1 MIQVEHLTKRY
12 GLLTAIKDVTFEVN
26 KGEILGFLGPNGA
39 GKTTTMRI
47 LSGFFPA
54 TEGKASVAGFDV
66 FEEPLEAKR
75 RVGYMPENPP
85 LYTEMSVDAYLKFVA
100 TIKGIERG
108 ATTARLEGV
117 KERLGLQGHGERLI
131 KHLSK
136 GYRQRVGLAQSLIHD
151 PEVLILDEP
160 TIGLDPRQINEFREL
175 IRSLRGERTL
185 ILSTHI
191 LPEVSMTC
199 DRVIIINGGKIV
211 AIDTPQNLTSQM
223 GRGERIKLEV
233 AGSVEGLP
241 SLLHEIPQVQNVLI
255 SEATNGHHP
264 VTVEAD
270 GQAEIRH
277 LVSQKV
283 IQAGLELYQLRTE
296 AVSLEDV
303 FLKLTTEEEAAE
315 EPVEESAQEA
325 AGEAATGAAGE
336 ATEVAVEEVAKGS
349 EGEAE

>member
-117 KERLGLQGHGERLI
+117 KERLGLKDQGERLI

-175 IRSLRGERTL
+175 IRNLRGEHTL

-199 DRVIIINGGKIV
+199 DRVIIINGGQIV

-233 AGSVEGLP
+233 AGSVEGLS
-241 SLLHEIPQVQNVLI
+241 SLLHGIPQVQNVLI

-303 FLKLTTEEEAAE
+303 FLKLTTEEEGAE
-315 EPVEESAQEA
+315 EPFEES
-325 AGEAATGAAGE
+325 GEE
-336 ATEVAVEEVAKGS
+336 ATEKAVAGS
-349 EGEAE
+349 EGEVE

>member
-75 RVGYMPENPP
+75 RIGYMPETPP

-108 ATTARLEGV
+108 ATAARMDEV
-117 KERLGLQGHGERLI
+117 KARLGLQDHSERLI

-136 GYRQRVGLAQSLIHD
+136 GFRQRVGLAQSLIHD

-175 IRSLRGERTL
+175 IRSLRGEHTL

-199 DRVIIINGGKIV
+199 DRVIIISGGQIV
-211 AIDTPQNLTSQM
+211 AIDTPQNLTSQLR
-223 GRGERIKLEV
+223 GGERIKLEV

-241 SLLHEIPQVQNVLI
+241 FLLHEIPQVQSVVI
-255 SEATNGHHP
+255 SEATNGGHHP

-303 FLKLTTEEEAAE
+303 FLELTTEE
-315 EPVEESAQEA
+315 EPVEESVQGSVQGSAEESA
-325 AGEAATGAAGE
+325 EE
-336 ATEVAVEEVAKGS
+336 AVEEATAGG
-349 EGEAE
+349 EGEGT

>member
-1 MIQVEHLTKRY
+1 
-12 GLLTAIKDVTFEVN
+12 
-26 KGEILGFLGPNGA
+26 
-39 GKTTTMRI
+39 MRI

-108 ATTARLEGV
+108 STAARLDEV
-117 KERLGLQGHGERLI
+117 KARLGLKDQGERLI

-175 IRSLRGERTL
+175 IRSLRGEHTL

-199 DRVIIINGGKIV
+199 DRVIIISGGQIV
-211 AIDTPQNLTSQM
+211 AIDTPQNLTDQM
-223 GRGERIKLEV
+223 RRGEKIELEV
-233 AGSVEGLP
+233 SGSVEGLP
-241 SLLHEIPQVQNVLI
+241 SLLHEIPQVQKVLI

-283 IQAGLELYQLRTE
+283 IQAGLELYQLRTK

-303 FLKLTTEEEAAE
+303 FLKLTTEEETAE
-315 EPVEESAQEA
+315 EPVEASAEEA
-325 AGEAATGAAGE
+325 VADAAAADSE
-336 ATEVAVEEVAKGS
+336 VEE
-349 EGEAE
+349 E

>member
-12 GLLTAIKDVTFEVN
+12 GLLTAIKDVTFEVK

-75 RVGYMPENPP
+75 RIGYMPENPP

-108 ATTARLEGV
+108 ATTARLKEV
-117 KERLGLQGHGERLI
+117 KERLGLHDQGERLI

-136 GYRQRVGLAQSLIHD
+136 GYRQRVGLAQCLIHD

-175 IRSLRGERTL
+175 IRSLRGEHTL

-199 DRVIIINGGKIV
+199 DRVIIINGGQIV
-211 AIDTPQNLTSQM
+211 AIDTPQNLISQM
-223 GRGERIKLEV
+223 RGGERITLEV

-241 SLLHEIPQVQNVLI
+241 SLLHEIPQVQKVVI

-264 VTVEAD
+264 IMVEAD

-277 LVSQKV
+277 LISQKV

-303 FLKLTTEEEAAE
+303 FLKLTIEEGSDEESVEEPVLGSTEEAADE
-315 EPVEESAQEA
+315 VVE
-325 AGEAATGAAGE
+325 EAATGG
-336 ATEVAVEEVAKGS
+336 
-349 EGEAE
+349 EGEGT

>member
-12 GLLTAIKDVTFEVN
+12 GLLTAIKDVTFEVK

-108 ATTARLEGV
+108 STAARLDEV
-117 KERLGLQGHGERLI
+117 KARLGLEDQGERLI

-199 DRVIIINGGKIV
+199 DRVIIISGGQIV
-211 AIDTPQNLTSQM
+211 AIDTPQNLTDQM
-223 GRGERIKLEV
+223 QRGEKIELEV

-241 SLLHEIPQVQNVLI
+241 SLLQEIPQVQKVLI
-255 SEATNGHHP
+255 SEAKNGHHP

-303 FLKLTTEEEAAE
+303 FLKLTTEEETAE
-315 EPVEESAQEA
+315 EPVESSAEEATGEAVEA
-325 AGEAATGAAGE
+325 APADSE
-336 ATEVAVEEVAKGS
+336 VEE
-349 EGEAE
+349 E

>member
-12 GLLTAIKDVTFEVN
+12 GLLTAIKDVTFEVK

-108 ATTARLEGV
+108 STAARLDEV
-117 KERLGLQGHGERLI
+117 KARLGLKDQGERLI

-175 IRSLRGERTL
+175 IRSLRGEHTL

-199 DRVIIINGGKIV
+199 DRVIIISGGQIV
-211 AIDTPQNLTSQM
+211 AIDTPQNLTDQM
-223 GRGERIKLEV
+223 RRGEKIELEV
-233 AGSVEGLP
+233 SGSVEGLP
-241 SLLHEIPQVQNVLI
+241 SLLHEIPQVQKVLI

-283 IQAGLELYQLRTE
+283 IQAGLELYQLRTK

-303 FLKLTTEEEAAE
+303 FLKLTTEEETAE
-315 EPVEESAQEA
+315 EPVEASAEEA
-325 AGEAATGAAGE
+325 VADAAAADSE
-336 ATEVAVEEVAKGS
+336 VEE
-349 EGEAE
+349 E